1 MVGLLLESA
10 LRSLALGGAIWLGLT
25 LLRVRNPHTHM
36 TAWIV
41 VLVASLSMPILMHR
55 LTLTI
60 PAAAPALRVIE
71 SMPALSS
78 ALEATHVPALQA
90 QGPLTLPPA
99 AEPAVV
105 HPPRQVMPAPVDRR
119 SLGWP
124 GFDRRSLGWPGFD
137 WRALATAIYLLVA
150 GALLL
155 RLFTGLLLSWRMARA
170 ARPIHESWTGD
181 ADVRVS
187 DLVGGPVTFGSTVLL
202 PVEYID
208 WSEAKR
214 QAVLSHEGSH
224 VAHGDF
230 YVLLLAAFNRAVFWF
245 SPFAWWQLVRLTELA
260 EIISDDAALEML
272 DDRSSYAG
280 ILLDIAGRPERA
292 PVAIAM
298 ARACTVRKRVERIL
312 AGTAAP
318 ARMGWRKRALVA
330 AALAPAVIISEG
342 AIVLSASKPPA
353 GPVAA
358 APRASAAQTDA
369 LAAAPSIPAA
379 EHLSAAANAPFL
391 DRYVGHYEADPK
403 VLPGLVL
410 TVTRE
415 GDHLFV
421 RRTGEVKLE
430 VFPESDRAFFYGVI
444 DQRISFRGDG
454 PAQVMVLH
462 QNGMD
467 IEATRVDA
475 AAAKRAAELFDERV
489 ADQATPRTA
498 IDVDPSLFDRYVGY
512 YELAPR
518 SIITIMREG
527 DKLFAQATGGLKR
540 RLFAASERELFYEF
554 VAAQFT
560 FIADGEGRATALV
573 LHQNGREF
581 PSRRVDEARAKE
593 TEARAR
599 EVTDRR
605 ADQERP
611 RTAVAID
618 PRLYDRYA
626 GLYQR
631 GPNSIFTVTR
641 EGDRLFAQLT
651 GQQKLELFPE
661 SDREFFYKA
670 VAAQITFVAD
680 GERPPTGLILHQNG
694 TDLRAAWLAGLPGSH
709 GRDDQPDAKM
719 LDRHVGWYELGPLRA
734 LAVKREGDRLLVQE
748 TGRPKF
754 EVVAHSDREFVSTD
768 AGAFVIFMSDALG
781 RTTELLLHEPSPGGR
796 RAVRIDAVRAQAIEN
811 AFARRV
817 AAAPDRFRDQV
828 PADGSKAAVLRAIE
842 ELQRGAPRYE
852 RMSEQL
858 ADNVRRQISQ
868 LHALI
873 TAVGAVESVF
883 FRGVGPGGYDIY
895 GAKFAN
901 GFAEF
906 RMLVDPDG
914 SIEDMTFRPGGD
926 DTPGGMVTCSQEQ
939 TLKSLP
945 RTAPI
950 QLLLYNGSGADIRV
964 FELDF
969 EGKRSRSVMIGDD
982 RSAPILTYISNPW
995 VVTDTSGQ
1003 CVEIIMPGQNTR
1015 YLTIT
1020 ADAREQVVRSAPRRT
1035 RTSPMPGSEQALR
1048 QYIDAIGRGEPNY
1061 DDMTPQVAAETR
1073 QQLLLNQAI
1082 LARLG
1087 ALRAMSFRGVTQ
1099 IGNDLYIA
1107 HFANGSAEWRIGL
1120 VKEGK
1125 IGRMALG
1132 PQY

>member
-1 MVGLLLESA
+1 MLDLLLESA
-10 LRSLALGGAIWLGLT
+10 LRSLVLGGAVRLGLA

-36 TAWIV
+36 TAWTV
-41 VLVASLSMPILMHR
+41 VLVASLSMPFLMHR
-55 LTLTI
+55 LTLTV
-60 PAAAPALRVIE
+60 PAPAPPLRVIE
-71 SMPALSS
+71 SISALSS
-78 ALEATHVPALQA
+78 PPSEATGVPALPV
-90 QGPLTLPPA
+90 QGPLSTAPA
-99 AEPAVV
+99 AKPAVAP
-105 HPPRQVMPAPVDRR
+105 PPRQVTPVSVDRR
-119 SLGWP
+119 STGWP
-124 GFDRRSLGWPGFD
+124 SFD
-137 WRALATAIYLLVA
+137 WRASATAIYLFVA

-155 RLFTGLLLSWRMARA
+155 RLLTGLLLSWRLARA
-170 ARPIHESWTGD
+170 ARPIHESWAGD

-187 DLVGGPVTFGSTVLL
+187 ELVGVPVTFGSTVLL
-202 PVEYID
+202 PVEYVD

-214 QAVLSHEGSH
+214 QAVLSHEASH

-280 ILLDIAGRPERA
+280 ILLDIAGRLQRA

-318 ARMGWRKRALVA
+318 ARIGWRKRALVA

-342 AIVLSASKPPA
+342 AIVRSASKPEPA
-353 GPVAA
+353 AVAPSAA
-358 APRASAAQTDA
+358 APQTDA
-369 LAAAPSIPAA
+369 LAVAPSIPAA
-379 EHLSAAANAPFL
+379 ERLSAATNAKFL
-391 DRYVGHYEADPK
+391 DRYVGHYAADPK
-403 VLPGLVL
+403 MLPDVVL

-421 RRTGEVKLE
+421 RRTGEAKLE
-430 VFPESDRAFFYGVI
+430 VFPEGDRVFFYGVI

-454 PAQVMVLH
+454 LAQVMVVH
-462 QNGMD
+462 QNGME

-475 AAAKRAAELFDERV
+475 AAAKRAEELFDERV
-489 ADQATPRTA
+489 ADQAKPRTA
-498 IDVDPSLFDRYVGY
+498 INVDPSLFDRHVGY
-512 YELAPR
+512 YELGPR
-518 SIITIMREG
+518 SIITVMREG
-527 DKLFAQATGGLKR
+527 DKLFAQLTGGLKR
-540 RLFAASERELFYEF
+540 RLLAASEREYFYEF
-554 VAAQFT
+554 VAGQFT

-581 PSRRVDEARAKE
+581 PSLRVDEARARE
-593 TEARAR
+593 AEARAR
-599 EVTDRR
+599 EVTSRR

-611 RTAVAID
+611 RTPVAID

-631 GPNSIFTVTR
+631 GPNSIFTVTH

-670 VAAQITFVAD
+670 VAAQITFVTD
-680 GERPPTGLILHQNG
+680 GERAPTGLILHQNG
-694 TDLRAAWLAGLPGSH
+694 TDLRAVWLAGLPDSSR
-709 GRDDQPDAKM
+709 RDDQPDAKM

-734 LAVKREGDRLLVQE
+734 LAVTRASDRLLLQE
-748 TGRPKF
+748 TGRPNF
-754 EVVAHSDREFVSTD
+754 EVIAHSDREFVSND
-768 AGAFVIFMSDALG
+768 ASAFVIFMSDAPG
-781 RTTELLLHEPSPGGR
+781 RTTELLLHQPSPGAR
-796 RAVRIDAVRAQAIEN
+796 RAIRIDAKRAQAIEN
-811 AFARRV
+811 TFARRV
-817 AAAPDRFRDQV
+817 AAAPDRFKDQV
-828 PADGSKAAVLRAIE
+828 PADGSKGAVLRAIE
-842 ELQRGAPRYE
+842 ELQHGAPRYD

-868 LHALI
+868 LHAMT
-873 TAVGAVESVF
+873 TALGAVESVF

-895 GAKFAN
+895 GAKFVN

-906 RMLVDPDG
+906 RILLNPDG
-914 SIEDMTFRPGGD
+914 NIEDLIFRPGGD
-926 DTPGGMVTCSQEQ
+926 DTPGGIVTCSQEQ

-950 QLLLYNGSGADIRV
+950 RLQLYNSSGADIRV
-964 FELDF
+964 FALDF
-969 EGKRSRSVMIGDD
+969 EGKRSRYVMIGDD
-982 RSAPILTYISNPW
+982 RSAPIPTYIGHPW

-1003 CVEIIMPGQNTR
+1003 CVEIIMPGQSTR
-1015 YLTIT
+1015 FVTIIP
-1020 ADAREQVVRSAPRRT
+1020 DARERAVRSAPRRT
-1035 RTSPMPGSEQALR
+1035 TPMPGSDQALR
-1048 QYIDAIGRGEPNY
+1048 QYIDALGRGEPNY
-1061 DDMTPQVAAETR
+1061 DDMTPEVAAETR

-1082 LARLG
+1082 LAKLG
-1087 ALRAMSFRGVTQ
+1087 ALRAMSFRGVGQ
-1099 IGNDLYIA
+1099 SGNDIYIV

-1125 IGRMALG
+1125 IGRIALG

>member
-1 MVGLLLESA
+1 
-10 LRSLALGGAIWLGLT
+10 
-25 LLRVRNPHTHM
+25 M
-36 TAWIV
+36 TAWTV

-55 LTLTI
+55 LTVTI

-71 SMPALSS
+71 SIPALSS
-78 ALEATHVPALQA
+78 PLEAPYVPALPE
-90 QGPLTLPPA
+90 QGPLALPPA
-99 AEPAVV
+99 EEPAVV
-105 HPPRQVMPAPVDRR
+105 HPPRQVMPVPVDRR
-119 SLGWP
+119 SLGRP
-124 GFDRRSLGWPGFD
+124 AFD
-137 WRALATAIYLLVA
+137 WRGFASAIYLLVA

-155 RLFTGLLLSWRMARA
+155 RLFTGLLLSWRIARA
-170 ARPIHESWTGD
+170 ARPIHESWAGD

-187 DLVGGPVTFGSTVLL
+187 DLVGVPVTFGSTVLL
-202 PVEYID
+202 PVEYVD

-224 VAHGDF
+224 VAHRDF

-260 EIISDDAALEML
+260 ELISDDAALEML

-280 ILLDIAGRPERA
+280 ILLDVAGRRQRA

-318 ARMGWRKRALVA
+318 VRMGWRKRALVA

-353 GPVAA
+353 EPVAA
-358 APRASAAQTDA
+358 APSASTAQTDA
-369 LAAAPSIPAA
+369 LAVVPSAPADV
-379 EHLSAAANAPFL
+379 HRSALIDAKLL
-391 DRYVGHYEADPK
+391 DRYVGHYAADPK
-403 VLPGLVL
+403 VLSDVAL

-462 QNGMD
+462 QNGLE

-489 ADQATPRTA
+489 ADQARSRTA
-498 IDVDPSLFDRYVGY
+498 IDVDPGLFDRYVGH
-512 YELAPR
+512 YELGPR
-518 SIITIMREG
+518 SIFTVTREG
-527 DKLFAQATGGLKR
+527 DRLFAQLTGQQKL
-540 RLFAASERELFYEF
+540 ELFPESDREF
-554 VAAQFT
+554 FYKAVAAQIT
-560 FIADGEGRATALV
+560 FVADGERTPTALV

-599 EVTDRR
+599 EVTNRR

-611 RTAVAID
+611 RTAVALD

-641 EGDRLFAQLT
+641 EDNRLFAQLT

-709 GRDDQPDAKM
+709 GRDDKPDAVM

-734 LAVKREGDRLLVQE
+734 LAVTREGDRLLLKE
-748 TGRPKF
+748 TGHPKF
-754 EVVAHSDREFVSTD
+754 EVIAYSDREFVSTE
-768 AGAFVIFMSDALG
+768 AGTFVIFMSDALG
-781 RTTELLLHEPSPGGR
+781 RTTELLLRQPSPGAR
-796 RAVRIDAVRAQAIEN
+796 RAVRINDTRAQAIAS

-817 AAAPDRFRDQV
+817 AAAPDRFKDQA

-842 ELQRGAPRYE
+842 ELQHGAPRYQ

-858 ADNVRRQISQ
+858 ADNVRRQVSQ
-868 LHALI
+868 LQALT
-873 TAVGAVESVF
+873 TALGTVESVF

-906 RMLVDPDG
+906 RILVDPHG
-914 SIEDMTFRPGGD
+914 NIEDMIFRPGGD
-926 DTPGGMVTCSQEQ
+926 DTPGGMVTCAQEQ
-939 TLKSLP
+939 TLRSLL

-950 QLLLYNGSGADIRV
+950 RLVLYNSSGADIRV
-964 FELDF
+964 FALDF
-969 EGKRSRSVMIGDD
+969 EGKRSRYVMIGDD
-982 RSAPILTYISNPW
+982 RSAPIVTYIGHPW

-1003 CVEIIMPGQNTR
+1003 CVEIIMPGQSTR
-1015 YLTIT
+1015 FVTIT
-1020 ADAREQVVRSAPRRT
+1020 PDAREQAVRSAPRRA
-1035 RTSPMPGSEQALR
+1035 SPIPGSEQALR
-1048 QYIDAIGRGEPNY
+1048 QYIDALGRGEPNY
-1061 DDMTPQVAAETR
+1061 DEMTPEVAAETR

-1082 LARLG
+1082 LAKLG
-1087 ALRAMSFRGVTQ
+1087 ALRAMSFRGVGQ
-1099 IGNDLYIA
+1099 SGNDIYVV

-1125 IGRMALG
+1125 IGRIALG

>member
-1 MVGLLLESA
+1 
-10 LRSLALGGAIWLGLT
+10 
-25 LLRVRNPHTHM
+25 M

-55 LTLTI
+55 LTVTI
-60 PAAAPALRVIE
+60 PAAPPALRVIE
-71 SMPALSS
+71 SIPALSS
-78 ALEATHVPALQA
+78 PLEAPHVPALPE
-90 QGPLTLPPA
+90 QGLLALPPA
-99 AEPAVV
+99 EEPAVV
-105 HPPRQVMPAPVDRR
+105 HPPRQVMPVPVDRR
-119 SLGWP
+119 SLGRP
-124 GFDRRSLGWPGFD
+124 AFD
-137 WRALATAIYLLVA
+137 WRAFAAAIYLLVA

-170 ARPIHESWTGD
+170 ARPIHESWAGD
-181 ADVRVS
+181 DDIRVS
-187 DLVGGPVTFGSTVLL
+187 DLVGVPVTFGSTVLL
-202 PVEYID
+202 PVEYVD

-280 ILLDIAGRPERA
+280 ILLDIAGRLQRA

-318 ARMGWRKRALVA
+318 VRMGWRKRALVA

-353 GPVAA
+353 EPVAA
-358 APRASAAQTDA
+358 APSASTAQTDV
-369 LAAAPSIPAA
+369 LAVAPSIPAA
-379 EHLSAAANAPFL
+379 EHLSAATSAPFL

-403 VLPGLVL
+403 VLPDVVL

-421 RRTGEVKLE
+421 RRTGEAKLE

-462 QNGMD
+462 QNGLE

-475 AAAKRAAELFDERV
+475 AAARRAAELFDERV
-489 ADQATPRTA
+489 ADQARSRTA
-498 IDVDPSLFDRYVGY
+498 IDVEPSLFDRYVGY
-512 YELAPR
+512 YELGPR
-518 SIITIMREG
+518 SIFTVTREG
-527 DKLFAQATGGLKR
+527 DRLFAQLTGQRKL
-540 RLFAASERELFYEF
+540 ELFPESDREF
-554 VAAQFT
+554 FYKAVAAQIT
-560 FIADGEGRATALV
+560 FVADGERMPTGLV

-581 PSRRVDEARAKE
+581 PSRRVDEARARE

-599 EVTDRR
+599 EVTNRR
-605 ADQERP
+605 ADQGRP

-641 EGDRLFAQLT
+641 EDNRLFAQLT

-694 TDLRAAWLAGLPGSH
+694 TDLRAAWLAGLPGGSN
-709 GRDDQPDAKM
+709 GRDDMPDAEM
-719 LDRHVGWYELGPLRA
+719 LDRHVGWYEFGPLRS
-734 LAVKREGDRLLVQE
+734 LAVTREGDRLLLQE

-754 EVVAHSDREFVSTD
+754 EVIAHGDREFVSTD
-768 AGAFVIFMSDALG
+768 KGTFVIFMSDALG
-781 RTTELLLHEPSPGGR
+781 RTTELLLHEPSPGAR
-796 RAVRIDAVRAQAIEN
+796 RAVRIDAMRAQAIAN
-811 AFARRV
+811 AVARRV
-817 AAAPDRFRDQV
+817 AAAPDRFKDQA

-842 ELQRGAPRYE
+842 EVRHGAPRYE

-868 LHALI
+868 LHAMS
-873 TAVGAVESVF
+873 TALGTVESVF

-901 GFAEF
+901 GVAEF
-906 RMLVDPDG
+906 RILVGSDG
-914 SIEDMTFRPGGD
+914 NIEDMTFRPGGD
-926 DTPGGMVTCSQEQ
+926 GTPGEMVTCSQEQ

-950 QLLLYNGSGADIRV
+950 QLLLYNGSGADIRA

-969 EGKRSRSVMIGDD
+969 EGKRSRYVMIGDD
-982 RSAPILTYISNPW
+982 RSAPILTYISHPW

-1020 ADAREQVVRSAPRRT
+1020 PDAREQVVRSAPRRT
-1035 RTSPMPGSEQALR
+1035 SPTPGSEQALR

-1087 ALRAMSFRGVTQ
+1087 ALRAMSFRGVGQ
-1099 IGNDLYIA
+1099 SGNDIYVV

-1120 VKEGK
+1120 VKQGR
-1125 IGRMALG
+1125 IGRIALG

>member
-1 MVGLLLESA
+1 L
-10 LRSLALGGAIWLGLT
+10 
-25 LLRVRNPHTHM
+25 
-36 TAWIV
+36 
-41 VLVASLSMPILMHR
+41 PI
-55 LTLTI
+55 
-60 PAAAPALRVIE
+60 
-71 SMPALSS
+71 
-78 ALEATHVPALQA
+78 
-90 QGPLTLPPA
+90 
-99 AEPAVV
+99 
-105 HPPRQVMPAPVDRR
+105 
-119 SLGWP
+119 
-124 GFDRRSLGWPGFD
+124 
-137 WRALATAIYLLVA
+137 
-150 GALLL
+150 
-155 RLFTGLLLSWRMARA
+155 
-170 ARPIHESWTGD
+170 
-181 ADVRVS
+181 
-187 DLVGGPVTFGSTVLL
+187 
-202 PVEYID
+202 EYVD

-230 YVLLLAAFNRAVFWF
+230 YLLLLAAFNRAVFWF

-280 ILLDIAGRPERA
+280 ILLDVAGSRQRA

-342 AIVLSASKPPA
+342 AIVLSASMPPA
-353 GPVAA
+353 EPVAV
-358 APRASAAQTDA
+358 APSAATAQADA
-369 LAAAPSIPAA
+369 LAVVPSAPADV
-379 EHLSAAANAPFL
+379 HRSALVDAKVL
-391 DRYVGHYEADPK
+391 DRYVGHYAAAPK
-403 VLPGLVL
+403 VLPDVVL

-421 RRTGEVKLE
+421 RRTGEAKLE
-430 VFPESDRAFFYGVI
+430 VFPENDRAFFYGVI

-454 PAQVMVLH
+454 PAQAMVLH
-462 QNGMD
+462 QNGLE

-489 ADQATPRTA
+489 AGQAKPRTA
-498 IDVDPSLFDRYVGY
+498 IDVDPNLFDRYVGY
-512 YELAPR
+512 YELGPR
-518 SIITIMREG
+518 SIFTVTREG
-527 DKLFAQATGGLKR
+527 DRLFAQLTGQRKL
-540 RLFAASERELFYEF
+540 ELFPESDREF
-554 VAAQFT
+554 FYKAVAAQIT
-560 FIADGEGRATALV
+560 FVADGEQTPTGLI

-593 TEARAR
+593 TAARAQ
-599 EVTDRR
+599 EVTKRR

-611 RTAVAID
+611 RTAAAID
-618 PRLYDRYA
+618 PRSYDRYA
-626 GLYQR
+626 GLYER

-661 SDREFFYKA
+661 SDGEFFYKA

-694 TDLRAAWLAGLPGSH
+694 ADLRAAWLAGLPG
-709 GRDDQPDAKM
+709 GRNGQPDAKM
-719 LDRHVGWYELGPLRA
+719 LDRHVGWYEFGPLRA
-734 LAVKREGDRLLVQE
+734 LAVTRVGDHLLVQE

-754 EVVAHSDREFVSTD
+754 EVIAHGDREFVSTD
-768 AGAFVIFMSDALG
+768 AGTFVIFMSDALG
-781 RTTELLLHEPSPGGR
+781 RTTELLLHEPSPGAR
-796 RAVRIDAVRAQAIEN
+796 RAVRIDAARAQAIEN
-811 AFARRV
+811 AFAHRV

-852 RMSEQL
+852 RMGEQL

-873 TAVGAVESVF
+873 TALGAVESVF

-895 GAKFAN
+895 GAKFAS

-906 RMLVDPDG
+906 RILVGADG
-914 SIEDMTFRPGGD
+914 NIEDMTFRPGGD
-926 DTPGGMVTCSQEQ
+926 DTPGEMVTCSQEQ
-939 TLKSLP
+939 ALKSLP

-969 EGKRSRSVMIGDD
+969 EGKRSRYVMIGDD
-982 RSAPILTYISNPW
+982 RSAPILTYISHPW

-1020 ADAREQVVRSAPRRT
+1020 PDAREQGVRSASR
-1035 RTSPMPGSEQALR
+1035 RTSPTPGSEQALR
-1048 QYIDAIGRGEPNY
+1048 QYIDAIGRGEPHY

-1099 IGNDLYIA
+1099 IGNDLYIV

-1120 VKEGK
+1120 VKDGK
-1125 IGRMALG
+1125 IGRIALG

>member
-1 MVGLLLESA
+1 V
-10 LRSLALGGAIWLGLT
+10 
-25 LLRVRNPHTHM
+25 
-36 TAWIV
+36 
-41 VLVASLSMPILMHR
+41 
-55 LTLTI
+55 
-60 PAAAPALRVIE
+60 
-71 SMPALSS
+71 
-78 ALEATHVPALQA
+78 
-90 QGPLTLPPA
+90 
-99 AEPAVV
+99 
-105 HPPRQVMPAPVDRR
+105 
-119 SLGWP
+119 
-124 GFDRRSLGWPGFD
+124 
-137 WRALATAIYLLVA
+137 
-150 GALLL
+150 
-155 RLFTGLLLSWRMARA
+155 
-170 ARPIHESWTGD
+170 
-181 ADVRVS
+181 
-187 DLVGGPVTFGSTVLL
+187 PVTFGSTVLL
-202 PVEYID
+202 PTEYVD

-214 QAVLSHEGSH
+214 QAVLAHEGSH

-230 YVLLLAAFNRAVFWF
+230 YVLLLATFNRAVFWF

-272 DDRSSYAG
+272 DDRPSYAG
-280 ILLDIAGRPERA
+280 ILLDVAGRLQRA

-318 ARMGWRKRALVA
+318 AHMGWRKRALVA
-330 AALAPAVIISEG
+330 AALAPAVIICEG
-342 AIVLSASKPPA
+342 TIVLSASKPPA
-353 GPVAA
+353 EPVAV
-358 APRASAAQTDA
+358 ASSVSTLQTDA
-369 LAAAPSIPAA
+369 LAVAWSIPAVG
-379 EHLSAAANAPFL
+379 HRSAATNAEFL
-391 DRYVGHYEADPK
+391 DRYVGHYTADPK
-403 VLPGLVL
+403 VLPDLVL

-454 PAQVMVLH
+454 AAQVMILH
-462 QNGMD
+462 QNGME

-489 ADQATPRTA
+489 ADQAKPRTA

-512 YELAPR
+512 YELDPR
-518 SIITIMREG
+518 SIITITREG
-527 DKLFAQATGGLKR
+527 DKLFAQLTGGLKR
-540 RLFAASERELFYEF
+540 RLLAASEREFFYKF
-554 VAAQFT
+554 VAGQFT

-581 PSRRVDEARAKE
+581 PSLRVDEARARE
-593 TEARAR
+593 TAARAR
-599 EVTDRR
+599 EVTNRR

-626 GLYQR
+626 GFYQR

-651 GQQKLELFPE
+651 GQQKLEVFPE

-670 VAAQITFVAD
+670 VPAQITFVAD
-680 GERPPTGLILHQNG
+680 GERPPTELILHQNG
-694 TDLRAAWLAGLPGSH
+694 TDFRAAWLAGLPGSH
-709 GRDDQPDAKM
+709 GRDDQPDANM
-719 LDRHVGWYELGPLRA
+719 LDRHVGWYELGPLRT
-734 LAVKREGDRLLVQE
+734 LAVTRVGDRLLLQE

-754 EVVAHSDREFVSTD
+754 EVVAHGDREFVSND
-768 AGAFVIFMSDALG
+768 ASAFVIFMSDAALG
-781 RTTELLLHEPSPGGR
+781 STTELLLQEASRGAR

-817 AAAPDRFRDQV
+817 AAAPDRFKDQA

-842 ELQRGAPRYE
+842 EVQHGAPRYE

-858 ADNVRRQISQ
+858 ADNMRRQISQ
-868 LHALI
+868 LHAMSTVL
-873 TAVGAVESVF
+873 GAVESVF

-906 RMLVDPDG
+906 RILVGPDEN
-914 SIEDMTFRPGGD
+914 IEDMTFRPDGD
-926 DTPGGMVTCSQEQ
+926 DTPGAVMTCAQEQ

-950 QLLLYNGSGADIRV
+950 RLLLYNISGADIRV
-964 FELDF
+964 FALDF
-969 EGKRSRSVMIGDD
+969 EGRRSRYVMIGDD
-982 RSAPILTYISNPW
+982 RSASILTYISRPW
-995 VVTDTSGQ
+995 VVTDTAGQ
-1003 CVEIIMPGQNTR
+1003 CLEIIMPGQSTR
-1015 YLTIT
+1015 FVAIT
-1020 ADAREQVVRSAPRRT
+1020 SDAREQAARSAPRRA
-1035 RTSPMPGSEQALR
+1035 SPMPGSEQALR
-1048 QYIDAIGRGEPNY
+1048 QYIDALGRGEPNY
-1061 DDMTPQVAAETR
+1061 EDMTPEVAAETQ

-1082 LARLG
+1082 LAKLG

-1099 IGNDLYIA
+1099 LDSDIYIV
-1107 HFANGSAEWRIGL
+1107 HFANGSAEWRIRLAKQGR
-1120 VKEGK
+1120 
-1125 IGRMALG
+1125 IGRIALG